1 MHNIY
6 ELTLSS
12 QQGNEQYCSVEYNV
26 EIEFMFT
33 DTATHLGTCL

>member
-1 MHNIY
+1 MYNIY
-6 ELTLSS
+6 QLNLS

-33 DTATHLGTCL
+33 DTTIHLGTCL